1 MRLKYK
7 AVKGNSGVFFR
18 MSTAASGVV
27 GYEVE
32 VDPTRDAGGL
42 LEPRGRQW
50 IVKPEP
56 AKVAEYY
63 KADDWNELTISAHG
77 RRIVLHVNGEKTAD
91 LVNDPGRQAGRL
103 ALQINPRQDL
113 EVWFKDIELLGK

>member
-1 MRLKYK
+1 
-7 AVKGNSGVFFR
+7 
-18 MSTAASGVV
+18 MSSAASGAV

-50 IVKPEP
+50 IVKPGP

-63 KADDWNELTISAHG
+63 KADDWNELVVSAHG
-77 RRIVLHVNGEKTAD
+77 RRVVVKVNGRRRVDLAD
-91 LVNDPGRQAGRL
+91 DPGRSVGRL
-103 ALQINPRQDL
+103 ALQINPKQDL